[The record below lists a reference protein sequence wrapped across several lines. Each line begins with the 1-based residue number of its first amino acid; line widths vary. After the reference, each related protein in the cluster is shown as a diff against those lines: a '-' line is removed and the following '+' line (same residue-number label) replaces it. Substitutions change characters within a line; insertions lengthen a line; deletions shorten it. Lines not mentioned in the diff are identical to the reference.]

1 MRLTQYLVLTL
12 MTLNILNTKGR
23 LPADHIPD
31 PQSMPRVLKTT
42 NQLLIESLLL
52 LTMFQEFTTWVKMVT
67 HIPTGIRNG
76 CIRQICCNF
85 TDAYSSHEKNIICIK
100 NLHYIEV
107 LIVFL
112 YINSLNGYYK
122 F

>member
-23 LPADHIPD
+23 LPADHFPD
-31 PQSMPRVLKTT
+31 PQSMPRVEKTT

-52 LTMFQEFTTWVKMVT
+52 LTMFQEFTTWVRMVT

-76 CIRQICCNF
+76 CIRRICCNF
-85 TDAYSSHEKNIICIK
+85 TDAYCSDEKTSFVLKTCIT
-100 NLHYIEV
+100 
-107 LIVFL
+107 L
-112 YINSLNGYYK
+112 YAYNKLK
-122 F
+122 C